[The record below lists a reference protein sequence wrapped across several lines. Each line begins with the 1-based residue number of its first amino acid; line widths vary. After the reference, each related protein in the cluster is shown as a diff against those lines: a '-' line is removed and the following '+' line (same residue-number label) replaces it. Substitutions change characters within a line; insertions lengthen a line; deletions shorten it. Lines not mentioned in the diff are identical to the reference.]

1 MSSSFSSQP
10 RPVTMSGFSQ
20 PFRPPTSESRN
31 PAPGTSSASSNNL
44 TKWQNTSNIWST
56 SFNPQPPTSRQTTA
70 PRTSLNFGAQ
80 NGKLSGKDT
89 IEGRSG
95 SGQLVDSS
103 ISDDYNTFRSGTFAK
118 RDDATRLG
126 GPLPKPSDTNF
137 AQHRSNSNSG
147 LPQAYAGAPRGSASF
162 SSSRPTTSGINSAV
176 SAAPKTQFSGTFDS
190 PLSYTNEA
198 PPVFTKFDRPSK
210 PATSR
215 PVDSAYGDWLAEGNS
230 LTHSPVDERRR
241 PSATGYFHGLPSAP
255 PSRNNS
261 LPPSRHSD
269 VQPVY
274 PNPAKPDHF
283 SSSQPPTNSFRVN
296 SFSAASRPSG
306 SFGAADAQA
315 NSLAQL
321 SQMTLHDDSH
331 NFATSRPSFS
341 MPSFLNQSPSSYTRN
356 SSTDQYDDAEEISRV
371 PPTFPSDA
379 YSPAAQTP
387 FEHPA
392 YRMSQYPERS
402 LLNGNMYNPRNANPN
417 APAFV
422 NQRYPQQSVQDVD
435 HRYLLNLPYGPV
447 SGGFYSYQLPHGSAI
462 HSIPAAYPPMHSQ
475 MSIGG
480 VPSMPAPRG
489 PREETGHS
497 LRSALLEDFKTNNKT
512 RRYELKVGPQRTIWI
527 LPFANQL
534 QDIFDHVVEFSG
546 DQHGSRFIQQ
556 KLETANSDE
565 KERLFR
571 EIGPNALQL
580 MTDVFGNYVIQK
592 FFEHGDQN
600 QKKIL
605 ANKMKGRVLDL
616 SLQMYGCRVVQKAL
630 EHILNDQQA
639 SLVREL
645 EKDILR
651 CVKDQNGNH
660 VIQKAI
666 ERCDAKDISF
676 IFQAFTGQIQ
686 HLSVH
691 TYGCRV
697 IQRCLENC
705 EDVTR
710 KAILA
715 ELHDCMPTL
724 IGDSFGNYVAQHVVE
739 FGFDPDRQR
748 VLELVIKGLEGYSKH
763 KFASNVVEKCLV
775 FSANPWKTDVIG
787 VIVRNNNREGETMLL
802 GLIRDNYG
810 NYVIQKLLD
819 LLSQPDLDHFIEIL
833 QPELAKAKRTGCGKQ
848 VTAIE
853 KRMQRPY
860 EQNLHAHQSA
870 FGSRTISQNTTPPP
884 PPLTADQRSLQNSSV
899 GSVNGDAL
907 EGAASSR
914 KGSVEH
920 AVPTV
925 FEP

>member
-10 RPVTMSGFSQ
+10 RPITMTGFSQ
-20 PFRPPTSESRN
+20 PIRPPTSEGRN
-31 PAPGTSSASSNNL
+31 GQPTSASSTNNL
-44 TKWQNTSNIWST
+44 TKWQGTSNIWST
-56 SFNPQPPTSRQTTA
+56 SFNPPPSTSRQTTA
-70 PRTSLNFGAQ
+70 PRNSLSFGPQ

-95 SGQLVDSS
+95 SSQLIDSS
-103 ISDDYNTFRSGTFAK
+103 VNDDYNTFRSGVFAK
-118 RDDATRLG
+118 RDDANLLG
-126 GPLPKPSDTNF
+126 GPLPKSNDVSFP
-137 AQHRSNSNSG
+137 QHRSNSNSG
-147 LPQAYAGAPRGSASF
+147 LPQAYPGAPRGSMSF
-162 SSSRPTTSGINSAV
+162 SASSRPATSGISSAT
-176 SAAPKTQFSGTFDS
+176 SMAPKPQFSDAFDS
-190 PLSYTNEA
+190 PLSYNTDA
-198 PPVFTKFDRPSK
+198 PTVFTKFDRPNK
-210 PATSR
+210 PVAPR
-215 PVDSAYGDWLAEGNS
+215 PTDSAYGEWIGGNS
-230 LTHSPVDERRR
+230 MTQSPVDERRR
-241 PSATGYFHGLPSAP
+241 PSATGYFNGLPSAP

-269 VQPVY
+269 SQPAW
-274 PNPAKPDHF
+274 PIPANADQF
-283 SSSQPPTNSFRVN
+283 SSSQAPTTSFRVN
-296 SFSAASRPSG
+296 SFSSTSRPNG
-306 SFGAADAQA
+306 SFGATDTQA
-315 NSLAQL
+315 ASLAQF
-321 SQMTLHDDSH
+321 SQMSLQDESH
-331 NFATSRPSFS
+331 SFALSRPSFS
-341 MPSFLNQSPSSYTRN
+341 MPSFRNQSPSTYTRDA
-356 SSTDQYDDAEEISRV
+356 SIDQYEDAEEISRV
-371 PPTFPSDA
+371 PPAFASDA
-379 YSPAAQTP
+379 YSMASQTTVDY
-387 FEHPA
+387 PA

-402 LLNGNMYNPRNANPN
+402 LVNSNMYNPRNTN
-417 APAFV
+417 ASPSTFV
-422 NQRYPQQSVQDVD
+422 NQRFQQQSTQDMD
-435 HRYLLNLPYGPV
+435 HRYMLSLPYSAVP
-447 SGGFYSYQLPHGSAI
+447 GGYYSYHLPNGSAI
-462 HSIPAAYPPMHSQ
+462 HNIPAAYPPVNAQ
-475 MSIGG
+475 MSISG
-480 VPSMPAPRG
+480 VPSMPSPRG
-489 PREETGHS
+489 PRELETGHS

-512 RRYELKVGPQRTIWI
+512 RRYELK
-527 LPFANQL
+527 
-534 QDIFDHVVEFSG
+534 DIFDHVVEFSG

-571 EIGPNALQL
+571 EIQPNAIQL

-645 EKDILR
+645 EKDVLR

-676 IFQAFTGQIQ
+676 VFQAFTGQIQ

-705 EDVTR
+705 EDLTR

-739 FGFDPDRQR
+739 YGFVLDRQR
-748 VLELVIKGLEGYSKH
+748 VLELVLKGLEGYSKH
-763 KFASNVVEKCLV
+763 KFASNVVEKCLTH
-775 FSANPWKTDVIG
+775 SAETWKHDVID
-787 VIVRNNNREGETMLL
+787 VIVRNNQREGESMLL

-819 LLSQPDLDHFIEIL
+819 LLSQQDFDCFTDVL

-848 VTAIE
+848 VAAIE

-860 EQNLHAHQSA
+860 DQNLLAHPTA
-870 FGSRTISQNTTPPP
+870 FGSRTVSQNTTPPP
-884 PPLTADQRSLQNSSV
+884 PPLTADQRSLQTSSV

-914 KGSVEH
+914 KGSIEH
-920 AVPTV
+920 VVPTV
-925 FEP
+925 YEG